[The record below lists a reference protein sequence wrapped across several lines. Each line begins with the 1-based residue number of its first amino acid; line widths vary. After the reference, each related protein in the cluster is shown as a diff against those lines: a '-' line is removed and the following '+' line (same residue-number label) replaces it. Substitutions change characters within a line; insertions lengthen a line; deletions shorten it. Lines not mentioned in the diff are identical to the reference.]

1 MSLVARHL
9 ESLGIPT
16 VIIGSARDIIEH
28 CAVPRFLFVDYPLG
42 NSCGKPNDRED
53 QAQILDEA
61 LHLLETATMAET
73 TIKSA
78 ARWGDDDWRES
89 YMTMDE
95 AKNG

>member
-9 ESLGIPT
+9 EASGIPT
-16 VIIGSARDIIEH
+16 VVIGSARDIVEL

-42 NSCGKPNDRED
+42 NSCGKPDDGAD
-53 QAQILDEA
+53 QARILSEA
-61 LHLLETATMAET
+61 LHLLDTATVAQT
-73 TIKSA
+73 TVRSA
-78 ARWGDDDWRES
+78 ARWGDDAWRQT